1 MRKVFIVLC
10 FMVVMAFASYAS
22 AATLYVQWTGLA
34 GGGLWSTP
42 GNWNGGVVPSAT
54 DHWGVIGATDYK
66 AGFKTPG
73 NYATL
78 NSGTVTTDVLVF
90 GAANTG
96 NLDSLVVSG
105 ATINISQYIT
115 LAAGAT
121 DNGIV
126 RMSSGT
132 ISTGVQHTNA
142 TFYVSQLGK
151 GTLYM
156 TGGTINVGLPDPTWV
171 GRPANYSGNL
181 SMTGSSGTTG
191 NGTLYLNGGT
201 IYANDLLPGTSAA
214 KSLVITDG
222 TLVLKTNRVA
232 EIAGYVD
239 NGWLTTTKLGGVIA
253 TSYDDLENTTTVYA
267 KPEPATVCLL
277 GLGAMALLRRNKK

>member
-1 MRKVFIVLC
+1 
-10 FMVVMAFASYAS
+10 MVVMAFASYAS
-22 AATLYVQWTGLA
+22 AATVYVQWSGLA

-42 GNWNGGVVPSAT
+42 GNWNPAVVPSAQ

-78 NSGTVTTDVLVF
+78 NSGTVTTDILVF
-90 GAANTG
+90 GGANAG

-105 ATINISQYIT
+105 ATVNVSQYIT

-156 TGGTINVGLPDPTWV
+156 TGGTINVGLPDPTWPA
-171 GRPANYSGNL
+171 GGTPPRPADYSGNL
-181 SMTGSSGTTG
+181 SITGSSGTGT
-191 NGTLYLNGGT
+191 GTLYLDGGT
-201 IYANDLLPGTSAA
+201 INAKDLLSGTGTMSI
-214 KSLVITDG
+214 VITDG
-222 TLVLKTNRVA
+222 VLLLKNATDLTGKITDWIDGGQIRGGT
-232 EIAGYVD
+232 GYEAVTEFA
-239 NGWLTTTKLGGVIA
+239 NGVTKL
-253 TSYDDLENTTTVYA
+253 YA
-267 KPEPATVCLL
+267 IPEPATVSLL
-277 GLGAMALLRRNKK
+277 GLGLLSILRRKK